1 MSQLICVFVQKSML
15 MYLERL
21 DVKMF
26 VCVSQL
32 LIFMEKIKNM
42 TTLNEKRK
50 NNIFAVSFIIYSDYM
65 DNQT

>member
-1 MSQLICVFVQKSML
+1 MSQLICVFVQKPML

-32 LIFMEKIKNM
+32 LIFMEKIKNI

-50 NNIFAVSFIIYSDYM
+50 NNIFAVSFIIYSDYK
-65 DNQT
+65 DNRT